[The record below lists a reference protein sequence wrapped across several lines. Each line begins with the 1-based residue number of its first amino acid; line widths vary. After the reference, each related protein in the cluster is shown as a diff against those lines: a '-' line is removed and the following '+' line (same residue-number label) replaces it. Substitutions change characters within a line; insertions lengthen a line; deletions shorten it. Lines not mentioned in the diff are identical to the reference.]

1 MCSVLPMKGRKMLLT
16 LFNES
21 FVGVS
26 VVYNKKAV
34 TLQRPPQR
42 ETKKTYYKPFKKPIM
57 ARQRTSAR
65 TSAQETTTSA
75 NVLTLQVTNDNFAAI
90 REALKEGKQVRVNDK
105 VNLTGYIANTE
116 TISANG
122 RKVRTPFYY
131 VGEDDKKYTSY
142 QLKAV
147 LGIEPETKG
156 ERKKETFSSL
166 YERLSLM
173 ADEAT
178 EEELQTAAS
187 FFAEKAEEKRRQ
199 AAKAIEEEKKTLIER
214 LKALGVTI

>member
-1 MCSVLPMKGRKMLLT
+1 
-16 LFNES
+16 
-21 FVGVS
+21 
-26 VVYNKKAV
+26 
-34 TLQRPPQR
+34 
-42 ETKKTYYKPFKKPIM
+42 M
-57 ARQRTSAR
+57 ARQRRSAQSAQETT

-75 NVLTLQVTNDNFAAI
+75 NVTTLQVTNENFASI
-90 REALKEGKQVRVNDK
+90 REALKDGKQVTVNGK
-105 VNLTGYIANTE
+105 IALTGYIANTE

-142 QLKAV
+142 KLKNV

-156 ERKKETFSSL
+156 ERKKETFANL

-178 EEELQTAAS
+178 EEELQTAAT
-187 FFAEKAEEKRRQ
+187 FFTQKAEEKRRQ
-199 AAKAIEEEKKTLIER
+199 AAEAIEEEKNKLLAR
-214 LKALGVTI
+214 LAELGVTIK

>member
-1 MCSVLPMKGRKMLLT
+1 MS
-16 LFNES
+16 
-21 FVGVS
+21 
-26 VVYNKKAV
+26 
-34 TLQRPPQR
+34 
-42 ETKKTYYKPFKKPIM
+42 
-57 ARQRTSAR
+57 RQRTNAANNAVSEN
-65 TSAQETTTSA
+65 TQSA
-75 NVLTLQVTNDNFAAI
+75 NVQSYVTLSVTNENFQVI
-90 REALKEGKQVRVNDK
+90 RESLKEGKQVRVNDK

-131 VGEDDKKYTSY
+131 VGEDNKKYTSY

-173 ADEAT
+173 AEEAS
-178 EEELQTAAS
+178 EEELQTAAT
-187 FFAEKAEEKRRQ
+187 FFTQKAEEKRRAAAQ
-199 AAKAIEEEKKTLIER
+199 ARENEKAKLLAR
-214 LKALGVTI
+214 LAELGVTL

>member
-1 MCSVLPMKGRKMLLT
+1 MSRRPK
-16 LFNES
+16 NAANNA
-21 FVGVS
+21 VS
-26 VVYNKKAV
+26 EN
-34 TLQRPPQR
+34 TQ
-42 ETKKTYYKPFKKPIM
+42 
-57 ARQRTSAR
+57 
-65 TSAQETTTSA
+65 SA
-75 NVLTLQVTNDNFAAI
+75 NVLPLQVTNENFAAI

-116 TISANG
+116 SISANG

-131 VGEDDKKYTSY
+131 VGEGEKKYTSY

-178 EEELQTAAS
+178 EEELQTAAA
-187 FFAEKAEEKRRQ
+187 FFTQKAEEKRRQ
-199 AAKAIEEEKKTLIER
+199 ADQAREEEKTKLLAR
-214 LKALGVTI
+214 LAELGVTL

>member
-1 MCSVLPMKGRKMLLT
+1 MT
-16 LFNES
+16 
-21 FVGVS
+21 
-26 VVYNKKAV
+26 
-34 TLQRPPQR
+34 QR
-42 ETKKTYYKPFKKPIM
+42 
-57 ARQRTSAR
+57 RTSAN
-65 TSAQETTTSA
+65 ETTTSA
-75 NVLTLQVTNDNFAAI
+75 ITLQVSNENFQVI
-90 REALKEGKQVRVNDK
+90 RETLKDGKQVRVNDK

-116 TISANG
+116 SISANG

-147 LGIEPETKG
+147 LGIDPETKG
-156 ERKKETFSSL
+156 ERKKETFASL

-178 EEELQTAAS
+178 EEELQTAS
-187 FFAEKAEEKRRQ
+187 TFFAEKAEAKR
-199 AAKAIEEEKKTLIER
+199 AAAAAAIEEEKKTLIER

>member
-1 MCSVLPMKGRKMLLT
+1 MSRQAK
-16 LFNES
+16 NAANNA
-21 FVGVS
+21 VS
-26 VVYNKKAV
+26 EN
-34 TLQRPPQR
+34 TQ
-42 ETKKTYYKPFKKPIM
+42 
-57 ARQRTSAR
+57 SAI
-65 TSAQETTTSA
+65 
-75 NVLTLQVTNDNFAAI
+75 TLQVTNENFAAI

-105 VNLTGYIANTE
+105 VSLTGYIANTE
-116 TISANG
+116 TISASG

-173 ADEAT
+173 AEEAT

-187 FFAEKAEEKRRQ
+187 FFAEKAEEKRAAAAQ
-199 AAKAIEEEKKTLIER
+199 AREDEKAKLLAR
-214 LKALGVTI
+214 LAELGVTI

>member
-1 MCSVLPMKGRKMLLT
+1 MS
-16 LFNES
+16 
-21 FVGVS
+21 
-26 VVYNKKAV
+26 
-34 TLQRPPQR
+34 
-42 ETKKTYYKPFKKPIM
+42 
-57 ARQRTSAR
+57 RQRKNAANNAVSENAQ
-65 TSAQETTTSA
+65 SAQENAQSANAQSA
-75 NVLTLQVTNDNFAAI
+75 NVQSYVTLSVTNENFQVI
-90 REALKEGKQVRVNDK
+90 RESLKEGKHVRVNDK
-105 VNLTGYIANTE
+105 VNLTGYISNTE
-116 TISANG
+116 SISANG

-131 VGEDDKKYTSY
+131 VSDDGNKLTSY
-142 QLKAV
+142 KLKAI

-173 ADEAT
+173 AEEAT

-214 LKALGVTI
+214 LKALGVTIK

>member
-1 MCSVLPMKGRKMLLT
+1 MT
-16 LFNES
+16 
-21 FVGVS
+21 
-26 VVYNKKAV
+26 
-34 TLQRPPQR
+34 QR
-42 ETKKTYYKPFKKPIM
+42 
-57 ARQRTSAR
+57 RTSAQ
-65 TSAQETTTSA
+65 SAQETTTNA
-75 NVLTLQVTNDNFAAI
+75 ITLQVTNENFAAI
-90 REALKEGKQVRVNDK
+90 REALKEGKNVN
-105 VNLTGYIANTE
+105 VNGKIALTGYIANTE
-116 TISANG
+116 SISANG

-131 VGEDDKKYTSY
+131 VGEGDKKYTSY

-199 AAKAIEEEKKTLIER
+199 AAEAIEEEKKTLIER

>member
-1 MCSVLPMKGRKMLLT
+1 
-16 LFNES
+16 
-21 FVGVS
+21 
-26 VVYNKKAV
+26 
-34 TLQRPPQR
+34 
-42 ETKKTYYKPFKKPIM
+42 M

-65 TSAQETTTSA
+65 TSAQETTTNA
-75 NVLTLQVTNDNFAAI
+75 NLLTLQVTNENFAAI
-90 REALKEGKQVRVNDK
+90 REALKEGKKVNVNGK

-116 TISANG
+116 SISANG

-156 ERKKETFSSL
+156 ERKKETFASL

-178 EEELQTAAS
+178 EEELQTAAT
-187 FFAEKAEEKRRQ
+187 FFTQKAEDKRR
-199 AAKAIEEEKKTLIER
+199 AAAEAIEEEKKTLIER